1 MVPPLKF
8 VSWTFQFFTPNHLAT
23 DLIQLY
29 LNSEQYAQ
37 LKKYLKPH
45 LVYYFSINIY
55 PKDDQ
60 KKYIVRKQPINM
72 KDYEEKI
79 PVYMIIAILEKTIG
93 TIWNKW
99 LECKIA

>member
-1 MVPPLKF
+1 MEYMTIEATELLTVPCIVGKL
-8 VSWTFQFFTPNHLAT
+8 SEAT
-23 DLIQLY
+23 LF
-29 LNSEQYAQ
+29 
-37 LKKYLKPH
+37 
-45 LVYYFSINIY
+45 YYFSINIY

-93 TIWNKW
+93 TI
-99 LECKIA
+99 